1 MSRILLFAVLCV
13 AMTAISHAII
23 VDGDDGA
30 LMRGDANDSGSIN
43 NTDVIYLSN
52 YLYSGGPAPPCWAQG
67 DVNDSGSINNTDI
80 IYLSNYLYSG
90 GPAPPGPNGDYCP

>member
-1 MSRILLFAVLCV
+1 MSRTVLFALICI
-13 AMTAISHAII
+13 ALTAVSQAVV
-23 VDGDDGA
+23 VDTDEGA
-30 LMRGDANDSGSIN
+30 LMRGDVNDSGSIN
-43 NTDVIYLSN
+43 NTDVVYLSN
-52 YLYSGGPAPPCWAQG
+52 YLYGGGPPPPCHAQA